1 MKNHIHGLSEF
12 SRKGCES
19 LERVLKMAFS
29 TLTLLYN
36 EGT

>member
-1 MKNHIHGLSEF
+1 LFVFVLLS
-12 SRKGCES
+12 
-19 LERVLKMAFS
+19 ERVLKMAFS